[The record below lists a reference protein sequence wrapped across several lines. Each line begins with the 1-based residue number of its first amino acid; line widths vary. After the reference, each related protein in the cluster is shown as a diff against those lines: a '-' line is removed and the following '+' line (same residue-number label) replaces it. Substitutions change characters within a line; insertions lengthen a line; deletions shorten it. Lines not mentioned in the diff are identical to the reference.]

1 MSDLKNQK
9 NKFINLIKDTKN
21 SNKEIDKKLEFFFNN
36 FINEDIFQ
44 SLIIKENDVEY
55 KINFFSSLTHII
67 SQNNLFIY
75 YIINIFNL
83 EIKRKYT
90 FYTYLFQIYI
100 NNININLD
108 NLIYE
113 ILQILSKNIL
123 TIEKNDITN
132 FYNLISKYYL
142 LDNINEYRINK
153 ILNIFKILYN
163 INNNYINEK
172 YFICLFNDFLYIE
185 IDELEQKQIP
195 LYCTFLLKFDIEY
208 LKQFK
213 SFKECKILNLKYSN
227 MSFLSIEMDNQFNLN
242 LNINKNIQLI
252 DKIEDG
258 INYILISILK
268 NNILIYNFNNND
280 FKNKKILN
288 LKTYTH
294 NLDFKNNQL
303 SKIVFFENYLGKIY
317 NLSGCF
323 GEISKEILIKIESYI
338 SNNYQNEN
346 YEIDSFLN
354 IIKNDYPSY
363 KLFSFKSQHNQEKID
378 NTLYYI
384 NDYFNN
390 FILIYNI
397 NDIFLYNFEQ
407 YSKDIKIINGFKEFY
422 PFLEIYLVFL
432 NKKIDNENNEVT
444 FDLKLNNFL
453 IFFKNIFNKLLINNL
468 NNLFCFDNE
477 KFIIILEDFLIKLNK
492 EYFNENFLNLY
503 NELFNYFLTFE
514 KKINLTSYFDAFLN
528 PLILIKF
535 PYDLQLLKI
544 WKNIEIENYY
554 IYFNF
559 ENILETINFCDI
571 ENFKKN
577 FCCKN
582 HYEQLL
588 NTNKKIKNNNFM
600 NEFNCFINYLNNF
613 ILDVENNNNNLVIFQ
628 IIDKLKNDNISP
640 CFRNLLIMFLN
651 KIKKNKEIL
660 LIFYDNIEIL
670 LNKCLG
676 SNYIDIKYF
685 SFAFII
691 EILDEF
697 YKTSDNKIINLI
709 HKNIFFDLNNNQII
723 KISDENLKIY
733 LTKIIDILEKFYK
746 KDNNKNIYLYI
757 NLLICIYSKINLFS
771 NNYLIKTIYFKYLLY
786 ENKNQGNVYLFDLIK
801 YIQKFIDTIT
811 NKNIFFNLINYEFNA
826 NELIKMKEIFK
837 TFSQEFCESLLILYI
852 FHSNLLNIFPK
863 KNDIKEF
870 LEIENSIK
878 LILKNIIIYL
888 FKLFENKQENINIF
902 IQYLFTNYQYL
913 EIFPFEILEKMWKD
927 KINTLIDT
935 NEVDEYSDWLYYN
948 YKLIM
953 KIYQNI
959 YIKLFQDKFKNII
972 LNLFEFIKSILLN
985 DKYNEAIKIIS
996 KEFLK
1001 NIFRKSCLL
1010 NIEFFKEITDQD
1022 FLNKY
1027 LYPKNNIEQN
1037 TIQNEI
1043 KNIFN
1048 IERYLKLKINEKYLY
1063 KLKKNL
1069 FSFNEFWSNKEL
1081 FYNITAIKNIKTLNY
1096 YSREYFKNINLN
1108 VFSNLNDVLYKYK
1121 SYDYFTNKYFIYDEY
1136 EKNKYS
1142 CKIISD
1148 DKNYNGYLYLSE
1160 EIQKIY
1166 FYQNLNECKYS
1177 FFKNFKINYF
1187 DILFILPRKIDL
1199 NNEIITLFLFCG
1211 KTITIKFDNNK
1222 YNNIFINLLLYSKM
1236 FGNIINDLEKI
1247 NNNNNNILAY
1257 YNIKSIKFTKLNL
1270 FHINENNY
1278 YMIKLKNILIQW
1290 QKNKISNNYFNNFL
1304 NLITGEKTPCINLNN
1319 MEDNNLYE
1327 FFNMSYGSQARN
1339 IKLFT
1344 KNDFPKK
1351 FDNKYKS
1358 FLDIQFK
1365 IFDINLYK
1373 IKINDNQVLFTKI
1386 LYDKNE
1392 RDFQPEFLF
1401 IYDKNLLSI
1410 QLPNSNIHIYQKKM
1424 DQFQFVLDLNLN
1436 ITNKYNNNLNNL
1448 LYKCFFFTK
1457 LNMLFIIIKNS
1468 RKIIVISKEDENNNS
1483 NKNKI
1488 KHYKIREQ
1496 ELNYG
1501 IFKDFFTCI
1510 SVINYIKKQFIILGT
1525 LKGNIE
1531 IYTIN
1536 NNIEFEEYKFIS
1548 TNSLEILNIYYNY
1561 YLNLFITTSKDLYI
1575 NIYYFPE
1582 CKLLQSIKAKYYIDF
1597 IFLSGIGTPYI
1608 IGISID
1614 NKEINVY
1621 EIDGNLLFTKK
1632 EELIL
1637 LPKLFE
1643 NSDLGLCFLSYIN
1656 SKESIKMI
1664 EIPLIQTEKI
1674 IKLNIEINNYDILL
1688 EKNIIVGCN
1697 KNGKI
1702 IEILKD
1708 K

>member
-1 MSDLKNQK
+1 MNDIKDQK
-9 NKFINLIKDTKN
+9 NKFINLIKDTKIF
-21 SNKEIDKKLEFFFNN
+21 NKENDKKLEFFSNN
-36 FINEDIFQ
+36 FLNKDIFQ
-44 SLIIKENDVEY
+44 SLMNKDEIEF
-55 KINFFSSLTHII
+55 KINFFSSIIHII
-67 SQNNLFIY
+67 SQNELFIY
-75 YIINIFNL
+75 YILSIFNL
-83 EIKRKYT
+83 EIEKKYS
-90 FYTYLFQIYI
+90 FYTYLIQIYM
-100 NNININLD
+100 NNNDTNLD

-113 ILQILSKNIL
+113 ILKKLTKNLL
-123 TIEKNDITN
+123 TIEKNDIIN
-132 FYNLISKYYL
+132 FYNLISKYYI
-142 LDNINEYRINK
+142 LDNIDEIIINK
-153 ILNIFKILYN
+153 IFNLFVIFYN
-163 INNNYINEK
+163 INDVNINEK
-172 YFICLFNDFLYIE
+172 YFLVLFNDFLYME
-185 IDELEQKQIP
+185 IDELEQKQLP
-195 LYCTFLLKFDIEY
+195 LYCSFFFKFDLEY
-208 LKQFK
+208 LKQFI
-213 SFKECKILNLKYSN
+213 SFKECKIINLKFSD
-227 MSFLSIEMDNQFNLN
+227 MSFISIEVDNKFNLN

-252 DKIEDG
+252 EKIEDG
-258 INYILISILK
+258 VNYILISILK
-268 NNILIYNFNNND
+268 KDILIYNFNNND
-280 FKNKKILN
+280 LKNNKILN
-288 LKTYTH
+288 LKKFTH
-294 NLDFKNNQL
+294 HLIFKNNQI
-303 SKIVFFENYLGKIY
+303 SKIVFFENFLGKIY
-317 NLSGCF
+317 NISGCF
-323 GEISKEILIKIESYI
+323 GEISQEILNKIQSYI

-346 YEIDSFLN
+346 YEINALN
-354 IIKNDYPSY
+354 IIKNKYSSN
-363 KLFSFKSQHNQEKID
+363 KLFLFKSEQNQEKIND
-378 NTLYYI
+378 NINYI

-390 FILIYNI
+390 FLLIYDNF
-397 NDIFLYNFEQ
+397 NVFLYNFEQ
-407 YSKDIKIINGFKEFY
+407 YSKDIKLINGFKEFY
-422 PFLEIYLVFL
+422 PFLEIYLIYL
-432 NKKIDNENNEVT
+432 NNEIDIENNKES

-453 IFFKNIFNKLLINNL
+453 IFFKKIFINLLINNL
-468 NNLFCFDNE
+468 NNLLCFDNE

-492 EYFNENFLNLY
+492 KYFNEKFLDLY
-503 NELFNYFLTFE
+503 NELFNYFLTSE
-514 KKINLTSYFDAFLN
+514 KNIKLKYYFDAFLN
-528 PLILIKF
+528 PLILNKF

-544 WKNIEIENYY
+544 WKNIEIENFY

-559 ENILETINFCDI
+559 ENILDILNFCDI
-571 ENFKKN
+571 ENFKKY

-588 NTNKKIKNNNFM
+588 NSDKKINNNYM
-600 NEFNCFINYLNNF
+600 NQFNCFINYLNAF
-613 ILDVENNNNNLVIFQ
+613 ILDEENNNNNNLVIYK
-628 IIDKLKNDNISP
+628 IIEKLKNDNISP
-640 CFRNLLIMFLN
+640 CFRNLLILLLN
-651 KIKKNKEIL
+651 KIKKNNEIL
-660 LIFYDNIEIL
+660 QIFNDNIEIL

-685 SFAFII
+685 SFSF
-691 EILDEF
+691 ILDILNKF
-697 YKTSDNKIINLI
+697 YKKPDNKIIYLF

-723 KISDENLKIY
+723 KINEENLKIY
-733 LTKIIDILEKFYK
+733 LTKIINILEKFYK
-746 KDNNKNIYLYI
+746 NDTDKNIFIYI
-757 NLLICIYSKINLFS
+757 NLLICIYSKINYFK
-771 NNYLIKTIYFKYLLY
+771 NNYLIKTIYFKFLLY
-786 ENKNQGNVYLFDLIK
+786 ENKNQGNLYLLDFLK
-801 YIQKFIDTIT
+801 YIKNFIDSIT
-811 NKNIFFNLINYEFNA
+811 NNNLFFNLNNYEFKPK
-826 NELIKMKEIFK
+826 ELLKMKEMFK
-837 TFSQEFCESLLILYI
+837 SFSQEFFESLLILYI
-852 FHSNLLNIFPK
+852 FHSNLSNFFPIN
-863 KNDIKEF
+863 NDIKEF
-870 LEIENSIK
+870 KEIENSIK

-888 FKLFENKQENINIF
+888 FKLFENKPENINIF

-913 EIFPFEILEKMWKD
+913 DTFPFEILEEIWKD
-927 KINTLIDT
+927 KIKYLIDT
-935 NEVDEYSDWLYYN
+935 NEIDELSDWLYYN
-948 YKLIM
+948 YKLII
-953 KIYQNI
+953 KIYQNVHL
-959 YIKLFQDKFKNII
+959 KLFQEKFKIII

-985 DKYNEAIKIIS
+985 DKYNEGIKIIS

-1177 FFKNFKINYF
+1177 FFKNFIINYF

-1211 KTITIKFDNNK
+1211 KTITIKFENNK

-1247 NNNNNNILAY
+1247 NNNNNNNILAY
-1257 YNIKSIKFTKLNL
+1257 YNIKSIKFTKLNS
-1270 FHINENNY
+1270 FHINENDY
-1278 YMIKLKNILIQW
+1278 YIIKLKSILTQW
-1290 QKNKISNNYFNNFL
+1290 QKNKLSNNYFNNFL

-1319 MEDNNLYE
+1319 MEDNNLFE
-1327 FFNMSYGSQARN
+1327 FFNMSYGSQSRN

-1351 FDNKYKS
+1351 FPNKNERFFDLQFKS
-1358 FLDIQFK
+1358 FE
-1365 IFDINLYK
+1365 INLYK
-1373 IKINDNQVLFTKI
+1373 IKIKENQILFSKI
-1386 LYDKNE
+1386 LYDKNKS
-1392 RDFQPEFLF
+1392 DFQPEFLF
-1401 IYDKNLLSI
+1401 IYEKNLLSI
-1410 QLPNSNIHIYQKKM
+1410 QLPNSNIQIYQKKM
-1424 DQFQFVLDLNLN
+1424 DQFKFILDLNLN

-1448 LYKCFFFTK
+1448 LYKYFFYTK
-1457 LNMLFIIIKNS
+1457 LNMLFIFIKNS
-1468 RKIIVISKEDENNNS
+1468 RKIIIISKEDDYNINS
-1483 NKNKI
+1483 NNKI
-1488 KHYKIREQ
+1488 KSYKIKEK

-1501 IFKDFFTCI
+1501 IFKDFFTSI
-1510 SVINYIKKQFIILGT
+1510 TVINYIKKQFLMLGT

-1536 NNIEFEEYKFIS
+1536 NNFEFKEYKFIS

-1561 YLNLFITTSKDLYI
+1561 YLNLFITSSKDLYI

-1597 IFLSGIGTPYI
+1597 VFLSGIGTPYI
-1608 IGISID
+1608 IGISIEY
-1614 NKEINVY
+1614 NEINVY

-1637 LPKLFE
+1637 IPKLFE

-1656 SKESIKMI
+1656 SKDSIKI
-1664 EIPLIQTEKI
+1664 LEIPLIQNEKI
-1674 IKLNIEINNYDILL
+1674 IKFYTEINNYDILL
-1688 EKNIIVGCN
+1688 EKNLIVGCN
-1697 KNGKI
+1697 KKGKI